1 MRRASGHFAH
11 HRRATSMQRQVFAAL
26 VFAIA
31 AAGATV
37 GIVMWTFGGGSEW
50 HGELSRAHAFVG
62 HQLGAVWDDPPA
74 RRVLLR
80 SASADLGIG
89 LAASDADGRPLEAF
103 GRTDCS
109 RPLALR
115 VPAHGPLQGRVRVCV
130 DRFNARGPRWVT
142 PLALAMSALVLWG
155 VAGLWARRLAR
166 PLRELTRVAREL
178 GAGKLES
185 RARLRHGAR
194 GEVGELGNALNEMAA
209 RIERQM
215 ADQRQLLAAVS
226 HEMRSPLA
234 RLRLLV
240 EIAREDRARDVLTEI
255 EAELVEM
262 DALVEDL
269 LAGARLDFRAVT
281 ERELDPREIAAR
293 AAERLGAGAPPVEVL
308 GEAGK
313 LRADPTLLGRAIGAL
328 LDNARKHG
336 GGAQVLRVRGTPG
349 EVRFEV
355 DDAGPGIS
363 AADLP
368 HVFEP
373 FYQGGSE
380 AKARGVGLGLALVQR
395 IAQAHGGRATAENLP
410 GAGARVTIALPRR

>member
-1 MRRASGHFAH
+1 
-11 HRRATSMQRQVFAAL
+11 MQRQVFAAL

-37 GIVMWTFGGGSEW
+37 GIVLWTFGGGGEW
-50 HGELSRAHAFVG
+50 HGELARAHAFVG
-62 HQLGAVWDDPPA
+62 RRLAEVWDDPTA
-74 RRVLLR
+74 RSNLLR
-80 SASADLGIG
+80 STAQELDISV
-89 LAASDADGRPLEAF
+89 LATDADGRRLEAF

-109 RPLALR
+109 HPFEIR
-115 VPAHGPLQGRVRVCV
+115 VPARGPLQGRVRVCV
-130 DRFNARGPRWVT
+130 DRFTARGPRWVT

-255 EAELVEM
+255 EGELVQM

-281 ERELDPREIAAR
+281 ESDLDPREIAAR
-293 AAERLGAGAPPVEVL
+293 AAERLGADAPPVEVQ
-308 GEAGK
+308 GEAGE

-328 LDNARKHG
+328 LDNARKHA
-336 GGAQVLRVRGTPG
+336 GGAKILRVCGAPG
-349 EVRFEV
+349 EIRFEV

-363 AADLP
+363 VADLP

-410 GAGARVTIALPRR
+410 AGGARVAIVLPRK